1 MSFWKNRVD
10 VSGSFDSDKVGKI
23 RLDEVTAAVEAFL
36 NVVSVTIGGFH
47 FDSRKRLVAVRAVHN
62 SILLYLDCHVTSFLA
77 MTIGSGKLKICNLS
91 FWVLRKQ

>member
-23 RLDEVTAAVEAFL
+23 WLDKVTAAVEAFL

-47 FDSRKRLVAVRAVHN
+47 FDSGKKLVAVRAVHKF
-62 SILLYLDCHVTSFLA
+62 ILLYLDCHVTPFLA

-91 FWVLRKQ
+91 FWALLRQ